1 MESAMRSEQCRQKDL
16 FRTEMPVPDLHPGL
30 QMKLAPLLQAL
41 LREGA
46 DIKRPTEG
54 PKSKSTENVNDQDH
68 S

>member
-1 MESAMRSEQCRQKDL
+1 
-16 FRTEMPVPDLHPGL
+16 
-30 QMKLAPLLQAL
+30 MKLAPLLQAL